1 VVYDMCK
8 QAPVQ
13 GAVVSVAYAGG
24 VHQVTTGATGGFS
37 FTGVPAV
44 EENAAKHTTAWEQ
57 ENGTNYTVTCDLT
70 KVTGYGYAM
79 VNSVEVVYS
88 DLGDG
93 TNSTLAKG
101 ATESGSGAST
111 PVNGLAATTEF
122 DVSPLTSTITGTVFD
137 ITSGRA
143 PIGAT
148 ISLYLGERLMAAPVV
163 STNGT
168 FSFADVPAAYA
179 DSYYLEVTL
188 AGYDYATSDGYAV
201 GKYITGSNP
210 NGSGM
215 VEIDVPVPCN
225 ATLAGIEVDLFANP
239 AKDITVP
246 YIVSVATGGQTDVIN
261 GDAFTSNSLPALT
274 PSSITNIVFTF
285 DEAMKADRTIETNAV
300 TLASS
305 FSVLVTSS
313 GITGAPH
320 TTLTTHNIIE
330 SYTVVMTSSGV
341 MTITPTLET
350 AAELGTDAGY
360 GTGATAT
367 AVIGTTAVPTGTF
380 TVTFAHITFP
390 GSAHLTD
397 ADLVPWFM
405 DPTSIGEVDSNGFFH
420 AAGELYQDDY
430 ILSAGGL
437 LTFTVNGH

>member
-1 VVYDMCK
+1 MAKRFLVLIALLLLGFFIAGCAEGDKKSSVTNPNPSVFTPTGSISGVVFDMCK

-44 EENAAKHTTAWEQ
+44 EENAAHHTTAWEQ
-57 ENGTNYTVTCDLT
+57 ENGTDYTVTCDLT

-201 GKYITGSNP
+201 GKYISGSNP
-210 NGSGM
+210 
-215 VEIDVPVPCN
+215 
-225 ATLAGIEVDLFANP
+225 
-239 AKDITVP
+239 
-246 YIVSVATGGQTDVIN
+246 
-261 GDAFTSNSLPALT
+261 
-274 PSSITNIVFTF
+274 
-285 DEAMKADRTIETNAV
+285 
-300 TLASS
+300 
-305 FSVLVTSS
+305 
-313 GITGAPH
+313 
-320 TTLTTHNIIE
+320 
-330 SYTVVMTSSGV
+330 
-341 MTITPTLET
+341 T
-350 AAELGTDAGY
+350 AAA
-360 GTGATAT
+360 
-367 AVIGTTAVPTGTF
+367 
-380 TVTFAHITFP
+380 
-390 GSAHLTD
+390 
-397 ADLVPWFM
+397 W
-405 DPTSIGEVDSNGFFH
+405 
-420 AAGELYQDDY
+420 
-430 ILSAGGL
+430 
-437 LTFTVNGH
+437 